1 MQAAGLILTSYQ
13 DSLTRAMDI
22 TANNVANVNTTG
34 FKRESIAF
42 DTYLMRPAPQQTFS
56 FAVEKGTYRDAAQ
69 GPTIMTGNPLDVA
82 IQGGGYIPI
91 QTAAGIRY
99 TRSGTFQL
107 NNDGDVVTAAGDK
120 VMGDGNQAIT
130 LPTDARDILIGPDG
144 IITAMSGT
152 GTSALQVGKISLVQ
166 FENEQGLTPV
176 GNNLYSTTETP
187 QPATE
192 GRFVQGAIEQSNVQS
207 ITEMTRMIEV
217 SRTYQQ
223 VVRLLDLEN
232 DRQTRAIQR
241 LGKATAA

>member
-1 MQAAGLILTSYQ
+1 MQGAGLILTSYQ

-34 FKRESIAF
+34 FKRENVAF

-56 FAVEKGTYRDAAQ
+56 FAVEKGTYRDTAQ

-82 IQGGGYIPI
+82 IQGEGYIPI
-91 QTAAGIRY
+91 QTAAGLRY
-99 TRSGTFQL
+99 TRSGAFQL

-144 IITAMSGT
+144 IITAISGT
-152 GTSALQVGKISLVQ
+152 GTSSLQVGKLSLVQ
-166 FENEQGLTPV
+166 FQNEQGLTPV
-176 GNNLYSTTETP
+176 GNNLYSANETP
-187 QPATE
+187 QPSTE

-223 VVRLLDLEN
+223 VVRLLELEN
-232 DRQTRAIQR
+232 DRQSRAIQR

>member
-1 MQAAGLILTSYQ
+1 L
-13 DSLTRAMDI
+13 DI

-34 FKRESIAF
+34 FKRENIAF
-42 DTYLMRPAPQQTFS
+42 DTYLIRPAPQQSFQ

-69 GPTIMTGNPLDVA
+69 GSTLTTGNPLDVA
-82 IQGGGYIPI
+82 IQGQGYIPI

-99 TRSGTFQL
+99 TRAGSFQL

-144 IITAMSGT
+144 TVTAMSGT
-152 GTSALQVGKISLVQ
+152 GTSALQVGKLSLVQ
-166 FENEQGLTPV
+166 FQNEQGLTPI
-176 GNNLYSTTETP
+176 GNNLYSTDETP
-187 QPATE
+187 QPSTD

-223 VVRLLDLEN
+223 VVHLLDLEN
-232 DRQTRAIQR
+232 DRQSRAIQR